1 MGLYSPCENIL
12 HEGQMDDKS
21 GLRQFMT
28 QFGKYNL

>member
-12 HEGQMDDKS
+12 HEGKMDDKS
-21 GLRQFMT
+21 ALRQFMT